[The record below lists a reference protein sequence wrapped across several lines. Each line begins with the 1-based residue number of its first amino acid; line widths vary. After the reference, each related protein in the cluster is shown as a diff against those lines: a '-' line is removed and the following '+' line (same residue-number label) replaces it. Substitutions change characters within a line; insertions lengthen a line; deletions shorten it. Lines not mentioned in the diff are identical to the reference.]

1 MLVASCDMLLDSSP
15 SLHAFLTVTW
25 LRRHPAFYCF
35 HQLNAFESG
44 DDIVVDLAAYPDHS
58 IMVQTHRTNMLFGL
72 NPMDA
77 AIPTRY
83 QPTVM
88 CTMDNHLSVSLNT

>member
-1 MLVASCDMLLDSSP
+1 MHLAAPTSVFAY
-15 SLHAFLTVTW
+15 LTMS
-25 LRRHPAFYCF
+25 RSHRHPAFYCF
-35 HQLNAFESG
+35 HQMNAFEAG
-44 DDIVVDLAAYPDHS
+44 DDIIVDLAAYPDHS

-83 QPTVM
+83 QSTVT
-88 CTMDNHLSVSLNT
+88 CTMDNQLSVLLNT

>member
-1 MLVASCDMLLDSSP
+1 M
-15 SLHAFLTVTW
+15 
-25 LRRHPAFYCF
+25 
-35 HQLNAFESG
+35 NAFEAG
-44 DDIVVDLAAYPDHS
+44 DDIIVDLAAYPDHS

-83 QPTVM
+83 QFTVT
-88 CTMDNHLSVSLNT
+88 CVVQQFFVSICQYSTLVFLL